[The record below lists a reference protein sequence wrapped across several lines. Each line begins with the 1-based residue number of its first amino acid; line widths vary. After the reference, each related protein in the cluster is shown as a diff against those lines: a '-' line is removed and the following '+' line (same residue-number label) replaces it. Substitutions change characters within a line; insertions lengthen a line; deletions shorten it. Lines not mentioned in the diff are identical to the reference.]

1 MSARPDLRP
10 RDRSFVMSAVLV
22 SLLRNI
28 DTIEHIRAA
37 VCAAKESQR
46 ELSTAKPDSLVKEI
60 AAIAL

>member
-1 MSARPDLRP
+1 MSARPGIGRAIGVFL
-10 RDRSFVMSAVLV
+10 MSAVLV
-22 SLLRNI
+22 SLLSNI

-37 VCAAKESQR
+37 VCAAKEYQR

>member
-1 MSARPDLRP
+1 
-10 RDRSFVMSAVLV
+10 MSAVLV

>member
-1 MSARPDLRP
+1 
-10 RDRSFVMSAVLV
+10 MSAVFF

-37 VCAAKESQR
+37 VCAAKEYQR
-46 ELSTAKPDSLVKEI
+46 ELSSAKPDSLVKEV

>member
-1 MSARPDLRP
+1 
-10 RDRSFVMSAVLV
+10 MSAVLV
-22 SLLRNI
+22 SLLSNI

-37 VCAAKESQR
+37 VCAAKEYQR